1 MPIALPI
8 ILCLAVSGP
17 TSVSEFDGMDQAT
30 IRLRSSA
37 ELGELRAMRE
47 LATRLLASREQSH
60 ELEAADWLAEAA
72 SSGDPEAMHQLACVW
87 FAGRGVERDRRE
99 AVALWQAAA
108 ASGHPDAMYDLAV
121 CYRDGRGIFKSEIRS
136 SLWFRRAA
144 QAGRPEAMEAWG
156 KCLFDGIGTR
166 MDESAAID

>member
-1 MPIALPI
+1 MRD
-8 ILCLAVSGP
+8 LAG
-17 TSVSEFDGMDQAT
+17 
-30 IRLRSSA
+30 L
-37 ELGELRAMRE
+37 
-47 LATRLLASREQSH
+47 LLASH
-60 ELEAADWLAEAA
+60 EPIQQLEAADWLAEAA

-136 SLWFRRAA
+136 SLWFHRAA
-144 QAGRPEAMEAWG
+144 EAGRPVAF
-156 KCLFDGIGTR
+156 CLTDRAVGLNLRGHLR
-166 MDESAAID
+166 PDPGCLSHR